1 MLPGNNTSGSIVPNK
16 SMGFWLNQ
24 MPKIKSVV
32 HKQAQ
37 YIFMFYSITLNPSVI
52 PYLCFLKLLLK
63 KMVANK

>member
-16 SMGFWLNQ
+16 SMDFWLNQ

-32 HKQAQ
+32 YKKAQ
-37 YIFMFYSITLNPSVI
+37 DIFMFYSMTLNPSVI
-52 PYLCFLKLLLK
+52 PYLCFLILFLK